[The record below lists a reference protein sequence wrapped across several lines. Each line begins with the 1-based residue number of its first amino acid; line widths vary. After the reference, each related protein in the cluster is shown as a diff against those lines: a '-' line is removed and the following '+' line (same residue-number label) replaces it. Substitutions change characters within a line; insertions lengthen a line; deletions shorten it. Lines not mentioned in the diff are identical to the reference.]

1 MTGNKAHTRTIRDN
15 ELVSANIPFPE
26 IPVTVPQIIRQAG
39 HRTYQRGV
47 AYQRNR
53 EVIRYSYDEDE
64 RTLTGLVNGSTIIP
78 YEVTIRFFPAVSGSA
93 TFTARCTCPVLTDCK
108 HAVALMLTALDRAS
122 VAKKAL
128 SEHPGPVGVPGAE
141 AKEATEAKG
150 SADSKS
156 ADVAE
161 AKKAADPLAAL
172 RASGALTTAAKLPT
186 PDAAT
191 AEPENPR
198 EALRSTS

>member
-93 TFTARCTCPVLTDCK
+93 TFTA
-108 HAVALMLTALDRAS
+108 
-122 VAKKAL
+122 
-128 SEHPGPVGVPGAE
+128 
-141 AKEATEAKG
+141 TE
-150 SADSKS
+150 
-156 ADVAE
+156 
-161 AKKAADPLAAL
+161 PI
-172 RASGALTTAAKLPT
+172 
-186 PDAAT
+186 T
-191 AEPENPR
+191 AEQAEYVEGSLAYNR
-198 EALRSTS
+198 LHGIELYVDCVNGERFFEGEFAF

>member
-1 MTGNKAHTRTIRDN
+1 M
-15 ELVSANIPFPE
+15 SANNPFPE

-53 EVIRYSYDEDE
+53 EVIRYSYDEDNS
-64 RTLTGLVNGSTIIP
+64 TLTGLVNGSTIIP

-122 VAKKAL
+122 VAK
-128 SEHPGPVGVPGAE
+128 G
-141 AKEATEAKG
+141 TQ
-150 SADSKS
+150 
-156 ADVAE
+156 
-161 AKKAADPLAAL
+161 
-172 RASGALTTAAKLPT
+172 RT
-186 PDAAT
+186 PRT
-191 AEPENPR
+191 CR
-198 EALRSTS
+198 RTLCRL

>member
-1 MTGNKAHTRTIRDN
+1 MTGDKAHTRTIRDN
-15 ELVSANIPFPE
+15 ELVSANNPFPE

-108 HAVALMLTALDRAS
+108 HAVALMLTALDRARTGRRTRCRNEGYRCEGYDRCKGIRRFKERGCCGGEES
-122 VAKKAL
+122 RRPAR
-128 SEHPGPVGVPGAE
+128 GA
-141 AKEATEAKG
+141 TR
-150 SADSKS
+150 
-156 ADVAE
+156 
-161 AKKAADPLAAL
+161 L
-172 RASGALTTAAKLPT
+172 RCTHHRGETARARCR
-186 PDAAT
+186 
-191 AEPENPR
+191 NC
-198 EALRSTS
+198 